1 MDQIQLTAYQSV
13 TAMVIT
19 YFSYPISFAIEMD
32 RGPHTRTFALAVPF
46 AR

>member
-19 YFSYPISFAIEMD
+19 YSFSPISFAIEID
-32 RGPHTRTFALAVPF
+32 RGPHTRTFVLAVPF